1 MVKWPIVYSPT
12 PTHSPS
18 DATLLPEAAKGDSQ
32 PSQLQLIGGRR
43 PKLFY
48 ERFGISENPF
58 GVTPNGRY
66 LYQSKTHSEARSS
79 LIIGIEC
86 GLGFQA
92 LIAPPGMGKTTI
104 LFSVLERFNKVALTA
119 FLFQIHGTSCDFLRY
134 LISELGGEAHHSD
147 QVRMQDT
154 INQLLIRERRAGRQT
169 IIVIDEAQVLD
180 TSVLETIRLLSNFET
195 STEKLLHII
204 LAGQPQL
211 AHKLAD
217 PEMAQLQQRISIL
230 TTLVPF
236 GVEDTGR
243 YIAHR
248 LMIAGYKGPLFT
260 SAAVTRIWQRS
271 GGVPREINTLC
282 FNALLLAGAT
292 EQKQIDAGILDEVV
306 NDLDLARIR
315 PNTEVPSGLPTVF
328 CEVDL
333 VQSGTRAEEISL
345 TSCENDADKTVDAT
359 PVRESG
365 DIVRRTVLR
374 EPQLLPINPDAYVTL
389 AVSKADGHHDPK
401 ETPLVATLARK
412 EDGLFDQRMVEWF
425 MQRGGVWC
433 GTVTELFAEV
443 KTKLGV
449 EDDLRQQ
456 SPAAL
461 YAHLESHREIFH
473 SLGLDVT
480 LRQGYPRMVSLRLRQ
495 DEAAAKEHSLRA
507 TGADSIFRSPNRL
520 PPAAVDDKT
529 GFIDFSEWI
538 QIADKSSIDSV
549 TGPEV
554 PERFVNGDT
563 AETATAMLSQ
573 SAAST
578 SDEPIG
584 ISNLATVPLWRAFKR
599 ALRGTG
605 S

>member
-1 MVKWPIVYSPT
+1 MVKSPIVYSPR

-134 LISELGGEAHHSD
+134 LISELGGEAHDSD

-169 IIVIDEAQVLD
+169 IIVIDEAQVLN

-236 GVEDTGR
+236 DLEDTGR

-292 EQKQIDAGILDEVV
+292 DQKQIDAGILDEVV

-328 CEVDL
+328 GEVDL

-345 TSCENDADKTVDAT
+345 TSSEKDADKTVDAT
-359 PVRESG
+359 AAREPG
-365 DIVRRTVLR
+365 DIVPRTLLR
-374 EPQLLPINPDAYVTL
+374 EPQLLAINPDAYVTL
-389 AVSKADGHHDPK
+389 AVPEADGHHDPK
-401 ETPLVATLARK
+401 KTPLAATLDRK
-412 EDGLFDQRMVEWF
+412 EDVFFNQEMVEWF

-443 KTKLGV
+443 KTKLRV
-449 EDDLRQQ
+449 EDDLRQ
-456 SPAAL
+456 SPAAV
-461 YAHLESHREIFH
+461 YAHIESHREIFH

-495 DEAAAKEHSLRA
+495 DEPAAREHSLRT
-507 TGADSIFRSPNRL
+507 TGANSIFGSPNPL
-520 PPAAVDDKT
+520 PPVTVDHKT
-529 GFIDFSEWI
+529 GPIDFSEWS
-538 QIADKSSIDSV
+538 QIADKSSVDSV
-549 TGPEV
+549 KGSEV

-563 AETATAMLSQ
+563 AETAAAMLSQ
-573 SAAST
+573 SAASI
-578 SDEPIG
+578 SEPIG